1 MQRSVRSGSEVGDGQ
16 VGAFQSE
23 ILGSHLSQVGVGVL
37 PEHRVGDVSTELLQ
51 ERQFVRVLVARDDLE
66 DEHAFLQFLFW
77 RENNTRT
84 KRKNHAVQLHI
95 KKNFTNVM
103 QQKQKRG
110 HHFVFTT
117 DHSKIYNNKNFIRSI
132 KNDLANMRKQLY

>member
-1 MQRSVRSGSEVGDGQ
+1 MQRSIRSGSEVRDGQ
-16 VGAFQSE
+16 VRAFQSE

-84 KRKNHAVQLHI
+84 KR
-95 KKNFTNVM
+95 
-103 QQKQKRG
+103 
-110 HHFVFTT
+110 
-117 DHSKIYNNKNFIRSI
+117 
-132 KNDLANMRKQLY
+132 

>member
-1 MQRSVRSGSEVGDGQ
+1 VQRSIRSGSEIGDCQ

-51 ERQFVRVLVARDDLE
+51 ERQLVRVLVARDDLE

-77 RENNTRT
+77 QEIIQEQNVKSCRT
-84 KRKNHAVQLHI
+84 ITLK
-95 KKNFTNVM
+95 
-103 QQKQKRG
+103 
-110 HHFVFTT
+110 
-117 DHSKIYNNKNFIRSI
+117 
-132 KNDLANMRKQLY
+132 